1 MASVA
6 LVGFAGLVVG
16 FSKTSLGGLSVIA
29 TVIFASAMPAR
40 ASTGA
45 LLAVLIVGDVVAVTT
60 YRRSADWTLVRS
72 LLPAI
77 VPGLIVGAVFLR
89 LVDDT
94 TLRRSI
100 GLIILILL
108 ALQLWLLLRRT
119 QPLRPIH
126 PRAASWLTGVAAGFT
141 TMTAN
146 AAGAVIT
153 LFLVAK
159 GVDKQRFLGTMAW
172 FFLGINLSKVPF
184 SVALGLLG
192 PHDILRAVELA
203 PLVIAGGWLGWHAAQ
218 RLTQRS
224 FEMAVILAS
233 AIGAVTLVVR

>member
-1 MASVA
+1 MAAIA
-6 LVGFAGLVVG
+6 LIGFAGLVVG

-45 LLAVLIVGDVVAVTT
+45 LLAVLIVGDLVAVAT

-94 TLRRSI
+94 TLRRSL
-100 GLIILILL
+100 GLILLVLL

-119 QPLRPIH
+119 QPLRPLH
-126 PRAASWLTGVAAGFT
+126 PRAASLLTGVAAGFT

-146 AAGAVIT
+146 AAGAVVT

-159 GVDKQRFLGTMAW
+159 GVDKQRFLGTTAW

-192 PHDILRAVELA
+192 THDILRAAELA
-203 PLVIAGGWLGWHAAQ
+203 PLVIAGGWLGWHAAR

-224 FEMAVILAS
+224 FEIAVIIAS